1 MGIRFISNAV
11 EVGMDEAYHK
21 NPRKLKDYF
30 RPIWDAAPNLTPTSI
45 LPILEI
51 EANHSYFTDRPIIPR
66 GQDKLP
72 PKLQYGPY
80 TTSLAKWIG
89 ETFNVAPRNVEHF
102 ISGYFGTLGMAIPKA
117 VDLVSGEHQQ
127 SLSLEEMPLIRGY
140 LYPQFKSPASVER
153 YYKEYD
159 EQTKLENEYK
169 LTKKR
174 PEGFDPAKL
183 QRLKNAHKQ
192 LQKIN
197 KQEKSIIDNPKWS
210 LKDRETMQK
219 NINKKRIEIAKRALG
234 QK

>member
-1 MGIRFISNAV
+1 MLYGAVPAIILFMMYKDEDWYREAPEWLKSTHWLLKIGDREIRIPKAADMGIRFISNAV

-80 TTSLAKWIG
+80 TTSLAKWVG

-117 VDLVSGEHQQ
+117 IDLVSGEQQQ

-140 LYPQFKSPASVER
+140 LYPQYKSPASVEK
-153 YYKEYD
+153 YYKELNQ
-159 EQTKLENEYK
+159 QTQLKTN
-169 LTKKR
+169 TN
-174 PEGFDPAKL
+174 L
-183 QRLKNAHKQ
+183 QRNDQTVLT
-192 LQKIN
+192 LP
-197 KQEKSIIDNPKWS
+197 SCS
-210 LKDRETMQK
+210 
-219 NINKKRIEIAKRALG
+219 G
-234 QK
+234 